1 MAQVEYSSLN
11 FLPSYSSKMVRH
23 MSISQKDLSN
33 KKEEDPEFLLGFE
46 KLRTIIIPDL
56 DSAYVPT
63 EVGVNNISFL
73 QRCISRLNLLWV
85 LNLSHLIIKV
95 LPSSIGNLRH
105 LRYLDL
111 SFNRHISKLPDS
123 ICKLHHLQSLVLAYC
138 EKLQELPKD
147 IGNLISLR
155 YLVLTINQTHLPKV
169 FGLRT
174 LFVISC
180 NNLISLGEGMGS
192 LTNLRTLVISECQN
206 LESLPSCNMTTLETL
221 DISDCPKLDL
231 MGSGEGIRGLRFFGI
246 ENSSLKALPHW
257 LQESADTLE
266 GLCLDNTFLQLPDGF
281 QNFTML
287 PKLKIIDCPD
297 LVSFPEGMHRLTAL
311 RELEISSD
319 PLAER
324 CRREEGE
331 DWSKIAH
338 VPKIILYGR
347 II

>member
-1 MAQVEYSSLN
+1 
-11 FLPSYSSKMVRH
+11 MVRH
-23 MSISQKDLSN
+23 VSISQKDLSN
-33 KKEEDPEFLLGFE
+33 EKEEDPEFLLDFE

-56 DSAYVPT
+56 DSEYVPI
-63 EVGVNNISFL
+63 EVGVNNLSFL
-73 QRCISRLNLLWV
+73 QRCISSLNLLRV
-85 LNLSHLIIKV
+85 PNLSNLTIKV
-95 LPSSIGNLRH
+95 LQSSIGNLRH

-169 FGLRT
+169 IGRLTSLRT

-192 LTNLRTLVISECQN
+192 LTNLRTLVISKCQN

-231 MGSGEGIRGLRFFGI
+231 IGSGEGIQGLRFFGI

-257 LQESADTLE
+257 LQESANTLE
-266 GLCLDNTFLQLPDGF
+266 GLCLDNTFL
-281 QNFTML
+281 
-287 PKLKIIDCPD
+287 
-297 LVSFPEGMHRLTAL
+297 
-311 RELEISSD
+311 
-319 PLAER
+319 
-324 CRREEGE
+324 
-331 DWSKIAH
+331 
-338 VPKIILYGR
+338 
-347 II
+347 

>member
-1 MAQVEYSSLN
+1 MLV
-11 FLPSYSSKMVRH
+11 
-23 MSISQKDLSN
+23 
-33 KKEEDPEFLLGFE
+33 
-46 KLRTIIIPDL
+46 
-56 DSAYVPT
+56 
-63 EVGVNNISFL
+63 
-73 QRCISRLNLLWV
+73 V
-85 LNLSHLIIKV
+85 L
-95 LPSSIGNLRH
+95 
-105 LRYLDL
+105 
-111 SFNRHISKLPDS
+111 
-123 ICKLHHLQSLVLAYC
+123 
-138 EKLQELPKD
+138 
-147 IGNLISLR
+147 
-155 YLVLTINQTHLPKV
+155 
-169 FGLRT
+169 
-174 LFVISC
+174 
-180 NNLISLGEGMGS
+180 
-192 LTNLRTLVISECQN
+192 ECQN

-221 DISDCPKLDL
+221 DISNCPKLDL

-297 LVSFPEGMHRLTAL
+297 LVSFPEGMYRLTAL

-319 PLAER
+319 SLAER